1 MHCHQ
6 DIAANAC
13 FALGMLAEY
22 DGVIAYNPA
31 AYRDMHREAGLIGQV
46 LYLQAEMVGLRGTG
60 IGCFF
65 DDPIHELLG
74 LSDETFQTI
83 YHFTVGLALDDTRIE
98 NIPTSSLTIM
108 QARIL

>member
-1 MHCHQ
+1 
-6 DIAANAC
+6 
-13 FALGMLAEY
+13 MLAEY
-22 DGVIAYNPA
+22 DDVITDNPS
-31 AYRDMHREAGLIGQV
+31 AYRDLHREAGLIGQA

-74 LSDETFQTI
+74 LTDDTFQTI

-98 NIPTSSLTIM
+98 NIPTSTLTPM
-108 QARIL
+108 QARTS